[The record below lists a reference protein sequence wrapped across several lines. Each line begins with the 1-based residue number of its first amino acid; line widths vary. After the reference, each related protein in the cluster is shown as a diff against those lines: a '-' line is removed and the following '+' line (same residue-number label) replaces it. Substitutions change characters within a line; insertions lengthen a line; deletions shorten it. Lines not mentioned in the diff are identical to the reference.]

1 MRETTRTLALT
12 INCIYYF
19 VVTTA
24 TSEDGS
30 SSNRSSAADASTSAV
45 HQARPPSE
53 ANVGHDYQTM
63 DSRLNS
69 FRPADMGNVRPD
81 VQKRSLP
88 SVPPMLPSD
97 PGYAR
102 PFVSGRF
109 TNLIYLRL
117 LFCKKSLL
125 WRQINAPSVR
135 EKKF

>member
-1 MRETTRTLALT
+1 M
-12 INCIYYF
+12 
-19 VVTTA
+19 TTA

-30 SSNRSSAADASTSAV
+30 SSNRSSAADAASTSAV

-102 PFVSGRF
+102 PFVSGLAYNAIRF
-109 TNLIYLRL
+109 DFAFLIKITYLL
-117 LFCKKSLL
+117 G
-125 WRQINAPSVR
+125 
-135 EKKF
+135 